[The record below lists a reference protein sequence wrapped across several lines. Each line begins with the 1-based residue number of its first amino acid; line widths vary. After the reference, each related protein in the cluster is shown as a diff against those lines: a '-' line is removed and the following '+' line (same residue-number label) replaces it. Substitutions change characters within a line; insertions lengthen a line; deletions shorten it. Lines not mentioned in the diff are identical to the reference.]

1 MFLPINLISGAL
13 IVVMGVVLPQH
24 LAVILFDY
32 RRGLAST
39 TTNGRATTLVIP
51 WLCVSQKITKV
62 E

>member
-32 RRGLAST
+32 RRGTGFYHYQCVGHPSYPLAM
-39 TTNGRATTLVIP
+39 
-51 WLCVSQKITKV
+51 C
-62 E
+62 

>member
-32 RRGLAST
+32 RRGTGFYHYQWQSYHPSYPLAM
-39 TTNGRATTLVIP
+39 
-51 WLCVSQKITKV
+51 C
-62 E
+62 